1 MPPSDFSAFA
11 SGLITC
17 WPVGSGAAFTSSAM
31 VRPVTVFS
39 LPCRRRASSRRL
51 PTTAMPPA
59 SYISG
64 AV

>member
-1 MPPSDFSAFA
+1 MTFCPAGSAA
-11 SGLITC
+11 S
-17 WPVGSGAAFTSSAM
+17 FTSSPI

-39 LPCRRRASSRRL
+39 LAWRSRASSSRL